1 MKTVEEINSQLRILE
16 ERILNERTWLSY
28 NSSSI
33 SYDEYKQRDEYIQ
46 NMEKER
52 DELYEELEKAKTLG
66 INNASS
72 PISEP
77 TYTTSNIDISTPSNN
92 YESDNVAIKARKE
105 AQHRFF
111 GMNKFQQTVAKITG
125 KHKKFKKLWYRAAD
139 MLSEEQ
145 EKEVAEELGK
155 MFR

>member
-1 MKTVEEINSQLRILE
+1 MTVGEIYSRLKTLE

-33 SYDEYKQRDEYIQ
+33 SYEEYKQKEEFIN

-52 DELYEELEKAKTLG
+52 DKLYDELKIAKALG
-66 INNASS
+66 RDTEFSS
-72 PISEP
+72 VSNT
-77 TYTTSNIDISTPSNN
+77 TYTSSKIDNSNLNN

-125 KHKKFKKLWYRAAD
+125 KHKKFKKLWYKAAD
-139 MLSEEQ
+139 PLSEEQ
-145 EKEVAEELGK
+145 EQKVAEELGK
-155 MFR
+155 LFR

>member
-1 MKTVEEINSQLRILE
+1 MMSEAEINSKLRTLE
-16 ERILNERTWLSY
+16 ERILNEKTWLSY

-33 SYDEYKQRDEYIQ
+33 SYEEYKQREEYIQ

-52 DELYEELEKAKTLG
+52 DDLYKELDKAKAMGVNTP
-66 INNASS
+66 SS
-72 PISEP
+72 PIPEP
-77 TYTTSNIDISTPSNN
+77 TYTSSDVSISNSTS
-92 YESDNVAIKARKE
+92 YESDNIAIKARKE

-125 KHKKFKKLWYRAAD
+125 KHKKFKKLWYKAAD
-139 MLSEEQ
+139 FLSEEQ